1 VFRSAAQENDFMNS
15 RRSIAFFLTAIAAL
29 SLLSCG
35 RVQRDFSALQLSLSQ
50 DPTSLDPAMIV
61 DVSGGSVAAKLFNG
75 LVRFDEHMNVVPD
88 VASEWRISEDGRTYT
103 FSLRRDVRFHNG
115 RLLTAHDVAYSFERV
130 LSPESGSRRKWLF
143 EPVLGATDLIEGR
156 TESCKGIEILDDHTI
171 RIKLERPLSVFIGFL
186 AMPNAYIV
194 PREEVERWGR
204 DFSDHVIGTGPF
216 TLEEWRHD
224 EVLRLARNQQYFGDS
239 AHVSAINYRVLPEE
253 FSRIAEFEAGNID
266 IVEVPAAEF
275 PRFSSDPF
283 WQKQMKSRVG
293 LNTYYIGFNCRN
305 APMDNPAFRHAVNM
319 AIDRQK
325 IVDVTLQGRAR
336 IAVGSIPPELPG
348 HNRERTGYAYDPER
362 ARQMLQS
369 MGEEATRPLKLYQ
382 RARRSSLE
390 INEAVQ
396 YYLRKVGLEVE
407 IVQLEWSAF
416 KQAVSDGDA
425 DMFLLSWH
433 ADYPDAENFLF
444 PVFHSSNWGASGN
457 RAFYANP
464 AFDSLIEQAQRESN
478 PQKRASLYEEADSLI
493 INDAPWVFLWHRSD
507 YFLTQPWVSD
517 YEPPAIYNADK
528 GTEIAMTA
536 GTQQAKAGR
545 GGLVG
550 WLLLAPFAFA
560 FVVCIG
566 YVAIKPP
573 LLLYAGRRLLLA
585 IPTLVGVALFVFA
598 ILKMAPG
605 DPALTMVGERA
616 DEATIEQI
624 RQDLGL
630 DEPLPAQFFRY
641 LLMVGKGDLGRSYYT
656 SRPVSL
662 SLIEKFPNTLRLA
675 GAAIIVSIV
684 FGMALGIVSA
694 VKHNSWVD
702 RFLGI
707 ISVVGISTPV
717 FWLALVL
724 VLVFAYGLGWLPP
737 SGMGNGALVY
747 LVLPAIALGTNSAAF
762 IARITRSSMLEALSQ
777 PYLTAVRA
785 KGVSRFAAAMKHA
798 LRNALIPVTTLIGID
813 MGSYLNGSVLTETI
827 FGWDGIGRY
836 AMTAIL
842 KHDYPVILGTVL
854 FGSVVFVMVNLLVD
868 LFYAVIDPRLSQE
881 K

>member
-1 VFRSAAQENDFMNS
+1 MNN
-15 RRSIAFFLTAIAAL
+15 RRPLAFLLIAMAAL

-35 RVQRDFSALQLSLSQ
+35 RVQRDFSALELSLSE

-61 DVSGGSVAAKLFNG
+61 DVSGGSVAAKLFSG
-75 LVRFDEHMNVVPD
+75 LVRLDERMNIVPD
-88 VASEWRISEDGRTYT
+88 LASEWRISEDGLAYT

-115 RLLTAHDVAYSFERV
+115 RLLTAHDVRYSFERV
-130 LSPESGSRRKWLF
+130 LSPDSGSRRKWLF
-143 EPVLGATDLIEGR
+143 EPVLGAADLIEGR
-156 TESCKGIEILDDHTI
+156 TERCEGLTVLDDHTI
-171 RIKLERPLSVFIGFL
+171 RIRLERPLSVFIGFL

-194 PREEVERWGR
+194 PREEVARWGG

-216 TLEEWRHD
+216 TLVEWRHD
-224 EVLRLARNQQYFGDS
+224 EVLRLVRNRDYFGEAARVD
-239 AHVSAINYRVLPEE
+239 AINYRVLPEE

-293 LNTYYIGFNCRN
+293 LNTYYLGFNCRS
-305 APMDNPAFRHAVNM
+305 APMNDPAFRHAINM

-336 IAVGSIPPELPG
+336 LAVGPIPPELPG
-348 HNRERTGYAYDPER
+348 HGEERTGYAYDPER
-362 ARQMLQS
+362 ARQILLS
-369 MGEEATRPLKLYQ
+369 LGDEARRPLKLYQ

-407 IVQLEWSAF
+407 IVQLEWTAF

-464 AFDSLIEQAQRESN
+464 AFDSLIERAQRESD
-478 PQKRASLYEEADSLI
+478 PQRRESLYREAGSLI
-493 INDAPWVFLWHRSD
+493 IDDAPWVFLWHASD
-507 YFLTQPWVSD
+507 YFLTQPWVSG

-528 GTEIAMTA
+528 GTEISITIDPRD
-536 GTQQAKAGR
+536 TKAGR
-545 GGLVG
+545 GVIVG
-550 WLLLAPFAFA
+550 WLLLAPFAA
-560 FVVCIG
+560 ALIACVG
-566 YVAIKPP
+566 YVVFKPP
-573 LLLYAGRRLLLA
+573 LLSYAGRRLLLA

-630 DEPLPAQFFRY
+630 DEPLPVQFLRY

-656 SRPVSL
+656 NRPVSL

-684 FGMALGIVSA
+684 FGMTLGIISA
-694 VKHNSWVD
+694 IRHNSWVD

-707 ISVVGISTPV
+707 ISVAGISTPV

-724 VLVFAYGLGWLPP
+724 VLIFAYGLGWFPP
-737 SGMGNGALVY
+737 SGMGNGALIY

-854 FGSVVFVMVNLLVD
+854 FGSVVFVVVNLLVD
-868 LFYAVIDPRLSQE
+868 LFYAAIDPRLTLD